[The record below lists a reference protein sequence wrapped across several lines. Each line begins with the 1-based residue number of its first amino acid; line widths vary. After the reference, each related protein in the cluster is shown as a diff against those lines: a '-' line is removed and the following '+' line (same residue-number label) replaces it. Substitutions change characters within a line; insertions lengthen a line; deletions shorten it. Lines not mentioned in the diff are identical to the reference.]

1 MPDDKLQTLEKKLL
15 PNSESHPMIH
25 RSDSDETRKR
35 KDEVDAVNGI
45 ISTKT
50 KVAKLESEAK
60 FKNEN
65 PDTPGIMIN
74 NVKTTTTTMTVKTTT
89 KTTKTNNNGEEV
101 LFNEELLNVH
111 TNRPDVYSGLQDLEP
126 EVVLRNSSVF
136 KDDGEEDEND
146 TMIRTPDGTILRLS
160 GPTNYPVLT
169 PPPQNFTF
177 ERTPSRKTSQMHFMG
192 PSEF

>member
-1 MPDDKLQTLEKKLL
+1 M
-15 PNSESHPMIH
+15 M
-25 RSDSDETRKR
+25 
-35 KDEVDAVNGI
+35 
-45 ISTKT
+45 
-50 KVAKLESEAK
+50 
-60 FKNEN
+60 
-65 PDTPGIMIN
+65 
-74 NVKTTTTTMTVKTTT
+74 VKTTT
-89 KTTKTNNNGEEV
+89 KTTKRNNDYDDDVENV

-111 TNRPDVYSGLQDLEP
+111 TNRPNVYSGLQDLEP

-136 KDDGEEDEND
+136 KDDGEDDEND